1 MVLGVRRSVLIAGLG
16 LPLSVLLFE
25 NLNHTLGHW
34 GTLSV
39 LAVGLVGAGNWW
51 LQRQMAGNLEL
62 DLSMSVDRSTVE
74 TTLAE
79 VRQVVEQLQQEALR
93 PDGASSFPIPQM
105 AALQTQISQVVA
117 ELDRDRL
124 RLAVIGGQAVGKSSL
139 FRLLQT
145 HWAIPKSQK
154 LTLKDMPGLFAGREV
169 TPTEEEQLWQHILEC
184 DLLLFVTTGDL
195 MEPELQAVQKLRAAR
210 KRVLLV
216 FNKQDQY
223 LPAEQRLVV
232 QRLQERLQ
240 GVLDQSDVVAIAA
253 QPGAIKVRQHQPDGT
268 VQERLEQP
276 EPEIAALTDRL
287 NQVLVQE
294 GQQLVLASSWNQAQ
308 GLKVQVQDVLNAVR
322 RARALPVIEKYQ
334 WIAAATA
341 FASPF
346 PAVDLL
352 ATAAINGQM
361 VLDVSRLYQQKFS
374 LQQAQ
379 TIASTLA
386 SLLLKLG
393 LVELATQAV
402 TAVLK
407 SNAATFV
414 AGGAVQG
421 VSAAYLTRLAGL
433 SLVEYFQMQES
444 GKDAATIDATK
455 LDWLTQI
462 LKQLFQQNQRGAFL
476 QSFVQQAVSHLAGAP
491 TSPALANLP
500 QPSASAEWLSQQ
512 NVSPSSAAPLDSS
525 IVPT

>member
-51 LQRQMAGNLEL
+51 LQQQVAGNLLL
-62 DLSMSVDRSTVE
+62 DLSASVDRSTVE

-79 VRQVVEQLQQEALR
+79 VRQVVEQLQKEALS
-93 PDGASSFPIPQM
+93 PEGEPPVALPQM
-105 AALQTQISQVVA
+105 ATLQTQISQIVA
-117 ELDRDRL
+117 ELDRDRV
-124 RLAVIGGQAVGKSSL
+124 RLAVIGGQSVGKSSL
-139 FRLLQT
+139 FSLLQT
-145 HWAIPKSQK
+145 HWSMPEGQK
-154 LTLKDMPGLFAGREV
+154 LTLKDMPGLFSGREI
-169 TPTEEEQLWQHILEC
+169 TPIAEEQLWQRILEC
-184 DLLLFVTTGDL
+184 DLLLLVTTGDL
-195 MEPELQAVQKLRAAR
+195 TEPEFQALQKLRAAG

-232 QRLQERLQ
+232 RRLQERSQ
-240 GVLDQSDVVAIAA
+240 GLLAETDVVAIAA
-253 QPGAIKVRQHQPDGT
+253 QPGSIKVRQHQPDGT

-276 EPEIAALTDRL
+276 ASDIAALTDRL
-287 NQVLVQE
+287 NQVLTQE
-294 GQQLVLASSWNQAQ
+294 GAQLVLASSWNQAQ
-308 GLKVQVQDVLNAVR
+308 GLKAQVREVLNAVR

-341 FASPF
+341 FASPS

-361 VLDVSRLYQQKFS
+361 VLEISRLYQQTFS

-379 TIASTLA
+379 TIATTLA

-393 LVELATQAV
+393 LVELSTQAV
-402 TAVLK
+402 TTVLK
-407 SNAATFV
+407 SHAATFV
-414 AGGAVQG
+414 AGGAVQS

-433 SLVEYFQMQES
+433 SLVEYFQMQVPS
-444 GKDAATIDATK
+444 DNAATIDPTK
-455 LDWLTQI
+455 LDRLTQI
-462 LKQLFQQNQRGAFL
+462 LKQLFQQNQRSAFL
-476 QSFVQQAVSHLAGAP
+476 QSFVQQAVSYLAGSP
-491 TSPALANLP
+491 RPQSPAMPA
-500 QPSASAEWLSQQ
+500 PSTPSGLLSQ
-512 NVSPSSAAPLDSS
+512 PDPTATPLDSS
-525 IVPT
+525 IIPT